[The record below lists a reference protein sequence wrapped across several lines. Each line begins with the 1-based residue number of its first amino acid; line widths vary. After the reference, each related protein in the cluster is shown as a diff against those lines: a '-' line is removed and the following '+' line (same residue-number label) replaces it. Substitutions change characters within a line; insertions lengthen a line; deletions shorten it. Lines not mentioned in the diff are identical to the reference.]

1 MKYQAQNA
9 AAILQNF
16 NAAIEANETALNSQG
31 SASRE
36 NEKVLDSVEG
46 KVKALESAWQNLSR
60 TFIDSDFVKI
70 ILEIGTAFTKA
81 ASSGVV
87 QFLVKMAEIFAVM
100 KGGIFV
106 FKAAASGVSNLMT
119 LFKQSWTVMKGY
131 KESLSNTGAAF
142 KLLTNKAKVY
152 SLQQKIN
159 NAVDGKST
167 MTLKQMKVEM
177 GALGIATEGVTT
189 KREAQIVVNQALA
202 ASQLALNVAMG
213 IASLAITAAITGIS
227 TYIAKQKEAQEEA
240 VSTAQEITEQNKSI
254 DDQVS
259 AIENYQK
266 TLKDETSSTED
277 IKTAKEGL
285 KEIQDQL
292 IETYGAE
299 AKNID
304 LVNESYNSQI
314 KKINQL
320 KKEKAQEWLADKQK
334 AIKKAKKKASSNTD
348 EVISEKSG
356 TFEKFA
362 QEKGMK
368 STSVKKAFGYT
379 DVGVS
384 GEAEKLMDF
393 YKEYSKYLQEN
404 KATLLANGMAQEE
417 YDDLLS
423 QTSDIINNL
432 NDDYGQYIKT
442 RQAAAQKELE
452 ATDGYYDQEEKMKK
466 LGEQGKLTKEELEKM
481 PKALKEA
488 YANSGQTLDDL
499 QKKYQDTGKAT
510 DNMVEAIGKS
520 KNLKKASKEMQ
531 NLAKKGKLTSKA
543 MKNLAKRFPELKE
556 VMEDWDVTADDVSNR
571 LNKIISKDNTQEDVI
586 KDYTNQLLSLEDQY
600 STLKDIQD
608 EYNETGKMS
617 AEMMQ
622 SLIDNNLLQYVT
634 ATADGFIFNTEAVKA
649 NAASLKDQA
658 GASLLAAMNQDLEN
672 LALGKTDKLSQ
683 LAKNALNNAGTSAET
698 NGTKA
703 KNASGGWFKLA
714 TGIKAAKTAAEGG
727 KLGGDADDVK
737 AVIKEYEDTY
747 NKLNN
752 LDWSFSGSGSG
763 GSGGSGGSS
772 GGSGRSGRS
781 SGGSGGSSK
790 SSSDTKKWWEK
801 QLDSLKEKYDM
812 NKLTL
817 DAYIKGL
824 GKLLKKTK
832 KGSKAWH
839 EVNEEMQKMKLE
851 KIEDAYDRGTIS
863 VQKYISELKKLQKAY
878 KKNTKSWLEL
888 QEKIRKGQEDLL
900 KDTEDRYSRALD
912 AANNLIDKEI
922 DKLDKL
928 RDSIEERYD
937 KEIEAKEKA
946 NEETEKAIELEELQ
960 QRLENARKEKN
971 KRVYVEG
978 QGWQWQADAEAI
990 KEAQDELDDFLKE
1003 KEISDLEEK
1012 RDKELEAID
1021 NQIKKWEE
1029 YQDAWSDISSKYED
1043 AQDQMVLAQLMGAN
1057 FEKSI
1062 LNQRISAL
1070 QEFKNKYISIQ
1081 KQLSDFENETVKA
1094 LGKGKSL
1101 TYTVQ
1106 KGDTLT
1112 SIAKKYNTTVAKLK
1126 SANKGLTAKTLKEG
1140 KQIKIGYK
1148 DGGIVDFTGYAKMHG
1163 TPSRPEYV
1171 LNHNMMKNLM
1181 TTLRYGT
1188 PTLNKGLGTTNNTKS
1203 YNFYGNIE
1211 LPRVSNATQFISDLK
1226 SLVNTSKHN

>member
-1 MKYQAQNA
+1 M
-9 AAILQNF
+9 
-16 NAAIEANETALNSQG
+16 
-31 SASRE
+31 SR
-36 NEKVLDSVEG
+36 S
-46 KVKALESAWQNLSR
+46 
-60 TFIDSDFVKI
+60 FIDSDFVKI
-70 ILEIGTAFTKA
+70 ILGIGTAFTKA

-159 NAVDGKST
+159 NAIDGKST
-167 MTLKQMKVEM
+167 MTLQQMQAEM
-177 GALGIATEGVTT
+177 KALGIATKGVTT
-189 KREAQIVVNQALA
+189 EKEAQIAVNKALA

-240 VSTAQEITEQNKSI
+240 ISTAQEITEQNKSI
-254 DDQVS
+254 DDQMS
-259 AIENYQK
+259 AVENYQK

-277 IKTAKEGL
+277 VKTAKEGL

-292 IETYGAE
+292 VETYGIE

-304 LVNESYNSQI
+304 LLNDSYDTQI

-320 KKEKAQEWLADKQK
+320 KKEKAEEWIATHKKETQ
-334 AIKKAKKKASSNTD
+334 KAKKKTEKDVESPVSMSD
-348 EVISEKSG
+348 KSG
-356 TFEKFA
+356 TLRKFA
-362 QEKGMK
+362 EQKDMELKGFGVLRKVFSADGTPEK
-368 STSVKKAFGYT
+368 V
-379 DVGVS
+379 
-384 GEAEKLMDF
+384 LDF

-404 KATLLANGMAQEE
+404 KAELLAGKMTQEE
-417 YDDLLS
+417 YDKALQLS
-423 QTSDIINNL
+423 GQAINKL
-432 NDDYGQYIKT
+432 QESYGDYIKT
-442 RQAAAQKELE
+442 KQEAAQKELE

-488 YANSGQTLDDL
+488 YANSGQSLDDL
-499 QKKYQDTGKAT
+499 QKKYQDTSKAT

-543 MKNLAKRFPELKE
+543 MKNLEKRFPELKK
-556 VMEDWDVTADDVSNR
+556 VMKDWDVTADDVSNR
-571 LNKIISKDNTQEDVI
+571 LNQIISGDNTQEDVV

-727 KLGGDADDVK
+727 KLGGDTDDVK

-772 GGSGRSGRS
+772 GSSGRSGRS
-781 SGGSGGSSK
+781 SGGSGSSSK

-824 GKLLKKTK
+824 EKLLKKTK

-1021 NQIKKWEE
+1021 DQIKKWEE
-1029 YQDAWSDISSKYED
+1029 YQDAWSDISSQYED

-1070 QEFKNKYISIQ
+1070 QEFKNKYMSIQ

-1094 LGKGKSL
+1094 LGKGKTL